1 MDSPPPVKPAND
13 GLLSPG
19 DIVRISGMDNEG
31 EVLEG
36 PDASGKVR
44 VLVGTVRMTLPVEK
58 LSLVDVSSAG
68 AGVRSASKNRGREGN
83 RYAKIV
89 VRKMGVVSPSID
101 LHGKA
106 LDEAEMLVEKYLD
119 DAILARM
126 HEVVICHGR
135 GEGILRQGIRR
146 MLKKNKH
153 VAKFRAGDYDEGG
166 DGVTVVTLSN
176 K

>member
-1 MDSPPPVKPAND
+1 MDS
-13 GLLSPG
+13 
-19 DIVRISGMDNEG
+19 EG

-44 VLVGTVRMTLPVEK
+44 VLVGTVRMTLSVEN
-58 LSLVDVSSAG
+58 LARVDV
-68 AGVRSASKNRGREGN
+68 AGVRSGVRAAAKNGGRGES

-89 VRKMGVVSPSID
+89 VRKMGGVSPSID

-126 HEVVICHGR
+126 HEVMICHGR
-135 GEGILRQGIRR
+135 GEGILREGIRR

-153 VAKFRAGDYDEGG
+153 ALKFRAGNYDEGG